1 MVVDI
6 EKLKMWIEKEEKA
19 LEREIRVLEIIR
31 NDERAKKL
39 GNLYVKEEELKY
51 ELRNIKRQIKEIEED
66 LKNSFPEYFDDIISK
81 IKKLKKN
88 TKKYKRYSGKPNKK
102 LAKKKIKEFIEKLE
116 LSCEADIQHLRGN
129 LYEINGRKINIYFNR
144 KINNRE
150 EYWYSVPKSIME
162 EAEYVIF
169 LPNSTDEFFMFKT
182 SELKKLPCYKENSRP
197 EGKKGHNMMINIQK
211 MLYKPKNID
220 ISDKFYSFKE
230 GILPPFFYDKY
241 WW

>member
-19 LEREIRVLEIIR
+19 LEREIRVLEIIKSDKYAR
-31 NDERAKKL
+31 KL
-39 GNLYVKEEELKY
+39 GNLYAKEKELK
-51 ELRNIKRQIKEIEED
+51 KQIKETEEH
-66 LKNSFPEYFDDIISK
+66 LKSRFPEYFEDIISK

-88 TKKYKRYSGKPNKK
+88 TKKYKRCSGNPDKK

-116 LSCEADIQHLRGN
+116 LSCEADVQHIKRN
-129 LYEINGRKINIYFNR
+129 LYEINGRKVNIYFDR

-150 EYWYSVPKSIME
+150 EYWYSVSQSIMK
-162 EAEYVIF
+162 EAKYVIF

-182 SELKKLPCYKENSRP
+182 SELKKLRCYDEKSRP
-197 EGKKGHNMMINIQK
+197 ENKKGHNMVINKQK
-211 MLYKPKNID
+211 MLYKPGDID